1 MKAFQKF
8 NPESWILSNIPEGKL
23 KKYARYAFKAKSN
36 LIQRMNRSKKLA
48 LLVAFVYEYQKIDID
63 ELLTALVNY
72 YDKILKRAKNKE
84 SKERL
89 RSIKNLDRAALTLSE
104 IGTIILDES
113 FDSNEIREFIFHE
126 YSQQNIS
133 DAV

>member
-1 MKAFQKF
+1 
-8 NPESWILSNIPEGKL
+8 
-23 KKYARYAFKAKSN
+23 
-36 LIQRMNRSKKLA
+36 MNRSKKLA
-48 LLVAFVYEYQKIDID
+48 LLVAFVYEYQKIAID

-89 RSIKNLDRAALTLSE
+89 RTIKNLDRAALTLSE
-104 IGTIILDES
+104 IRTIILDES

-126 YSQQNIS
+126 YS
-133 DAV
+133 